1 MATEIIATTG
11 DSGKSAVHHR
21 EKMDRL
27 TGDPFHNLETTT
39 DFLLT
44 ETVFFF
50 SLSSILT
57 DHTHNG

>member
-11 DSGKSAVHHR
+11 GSGKAAAHHR
-21 EKMDRL
+21 EKIDLIHWR
-27 TGDPFHNLETTT
+27 PVHNLETTT

-44 ETVFFF
+44 ETFFFF